1 MTAPVPIVEGFS
13 LSHAQILDG
22 ATAFMAADA
31 TKITEDVYGVDDGS
45 LDPDT
50 SDFDN
55 EGDDAVLSSW
65 QWLNFANVSVR
76 AGYLSFPLVAH
87 ITGAAISSSGS
98 GATIA
103 YGMDL
108 WHEDSMNV
116 ASKPMVLRMPSK
128 DRDGKVRNL
137 TIGLYKVSFQ
147 PITFDGPTY
156 KDGLKVNYKGKC
168 LMSPTDEVGALF
180 ADGKKRIGKL
190 ISHSVS

>member
-1 MTAPVPIVEGFS
+1 MTAPVPIFEGFS

-22 ATAFMAADA
+22 TTDFLSALASEDL
-31 TKITEDVYGVDDGS
+31 DVYGVDDGS

-65 QWLNFANVSVR
+65 QWLNFATVGVK
-76 AGYLSFPLVAH
+76 AGYVSFPLIAKM
-87 ITGAAISSSGS
+87 TGQSISSSGS
-98 GATIA
+98 GAGIV

-116 ASKPMVLRMPSK
+116 ASRPMLLRMPSK
-128 DRDGKVRNL
+128 DRDGKVRSL
-137 TIGLYKVSFQ
+137 TIGLFKVTFA

-156 KDGLKVNYKGKC
+156 KDGLKVHYGGKC
-168 LMSPTDEVGALF
+168 LMSPTDEKGALF
-180 ADGKKRIGKL
+180 TDGKKRVGKL
-190 ISHSVS
+190 ISHG